1 MNHSLTK
8 ALQCILDE
16 ATRAGQR
23 IFLVGGVVRDRVL
36 GLPVQGNDYDLCLE
50 GDALGFAEA
59 IQPLLQGSLKRYPN
73 FRSATISTEHAHFDF
88 VSARTETYPHPGALP
103 VVTWATI
110 EQDLP
115 RRDFTIN
122 AIAMSLGDF
131 LSGAPQYID
140 VTGGLADLAK
150 QSVAI
155 IHSQSFRDDPTRLFR
170 AVRYATRLSFSLS
183 EATKVACSEALAAD
197 VLCTISTKRTITEL
211 QKILDEP
218 CWHAMLRALDGLAI
232 RLPLFPQLQFESLI
246 EPLRTASDRSTTLLQ
261 LLCRELPR
269 VEAKKFLQEL
279 SLPRELR
286 DQIVGA

>member
-8 ALQCILDE
+8 ALQCIHDE
-16 ATRAGQR
+16 ATRTGQR

-50 GDALGFAEA
+50 GDALSFAEV
-59 IQPLLQGSLKRYPN
+59 IQPLLHGSLKRYPN
-73 FRSATISTEHAHFDF
+73 FRSATISAEHAHFDF
-88 VSARTETYPHPGALP
+88 VSARTEVYPHPGALP

-122 AIAMSLGDF
+122 AIAIALGDF
-131 LSGAPQYID
+131 LSGTPCYID
-140 VTGGLADLAK
+140 VTGGLSDLAK

-155 IHSQSFRDDPTRLFR
+155 IHPQSFHDDPTRIFR
-170 AVRYATRLSFSLS
+170 AVRYATRLSFTLS
-183 EATKVACSEALAAD
+183 EATKVACSDALATD
-197 VLCTISTKRTITEL
+197 VLRTISTKRTITEL
-211 QKILDEP
+211 QKILEEP
-218 CWHAMLRALDGLAI
+218 CWQATLRALDGLGV
-232 RLPLFPQLQFESLI
+232 RLPLFPKLAFESII
-246 EPLRTASDRSTTLLQ
+246 EPLRVAPDRFTTLLR
-261 LLCRELPR
+261 LLCQELPQAG
-269 VEAKKFLQEL
+269 AKKFLQEL